1 MTILISLSHKTC
13 LSVLTCY
20 LYMENKTH
28 KEPHEGEY
36 GEERDNE
43 DEENDEVAKG
53 CIALKSESEKWPRG
67 V

>member
-1 MTILISLSHKTC
+1 MESMT
-13 LSVLTCY
+13 Y
-20 LYMENKTH
+20 

-43 DEENDEVAKG
+43 DEEDDEVAKG
-53 CIALKSESEKWPRG
+53 CVALKSESEKWPRG

>member
-1 MTILISLSHKTC
+1 
-13 LSVLTCY
+13 
-20 LYMENKTH
+20 MENKTH